1 MPEAVE
7 RGSWR
12 SAAVLKAGSGPRSSP
27 TSRAGR
33 RIFRSRPSGPPT
45 GTPCSPRG
53 LSGSPGPTPT
63 GAPSR
68 RQSSRRLRTVRSTT
82 SFTGYTSNST
92 RPRAR
97 PRTLWP
103 TCRKEEAM
111 SLPETKPPET
121 RAPVVRFRNVSKE
134 FPGVLAVDSVDLEI
148 MPGEVHVVAGENGAG
163 KSTLMKLLSQVER
176 PSGGEIEISDEAVE
190 FHGPRHAQ
198 SLGVAMVYQEF
209 ALASHLSIAENL
221 YMGREPGRF
230 GFVNRR
236 AESQEARGLLE
247 RVGLHTDPDRTV
259 SGLTVAEM
267 QRVEIAKAL
276 AIDAKVVIMDEP
288 TATLAEKEIE
298 GLFEVIR
305 DLQSHGIAIL
315 YISHRLD
322 EIFRIAD
329 RVTVMRDG
337 KIVDTLPIDDLDEDK
352 LVRLMVGRD
361 IENLYPKTE
370 VEIGDVVLRAEGITR
385 GHVLKDCS
393 FEVHS
398 GEILGFA
405 GLVGAGR
412 TELARAVFGADR
424 IDSGTIELDGRKL
437 HIRGPQNA
445 INAGIGYLT
454 EDRKGEGLALQ
465 LGVDQN
471 ITLAHLPT
479 RFGFINLAEERR
491 IARRHRDELNIRTP
505 SIRRRVQVLSGGNQ
519 QKVVV
524 ARWLET
530 RARVLFFDEPARGID
545 VGAKAEMFGLIEDLA
560 KEGQAIVMISSYLP
574 ELLNM
579 CDRILVMHEGEI
591 AGVIPR
597 EEFSEER
604 VMALAAGMEE
614 IA

>member
-1 MPEAVE
+1 
-7 RGSWR
+7 
-12 SAAVLKAGSGPRSSP
+12 
-27 TSRAGR
+27 
-33 RIFRSRPSGPPT
+33 
-45 GTPCSPRG
+45 
-53 LSGSPGPTPT
+53 
-63 GAPSR
+63 
-68 RQSSRRLRTVRSTT
+68 
-82 SFTGYTSNST
+82 
-92 RPRAR
+92 
-97 PRTLWP
+97 
-103 TCRKEEAM
+103 M

-445 INAGIGYLT
+445 IDAGIGYLT

-491 IARRHRDELNIRTP
+491 IARRRRDELNIRTP

-560 KEGQAIVMISSYLP
+560 KEGQAVVMISSYLP

-579 CDRILVMHEGEI
+579 CDRILVMHEGEV

>member
-1 MPEAVE
+1 MAM
-7 RGSWR
+7 
-12 SAAVLKAGSGPRSSP
+12 SSP
-27 TSRAGR
+27 
-33 RIFRSRPSGPPT
+33 
-45 GTPCSPRG
+45 
-53 LSGSPGPTPT
+53 
-63 GAPSR
+63 
-68 RQSSRRLRTVRSTT
+68 
-82 SFTGYTSNST
+82 
-92 RPRAR
+92 
-97 PRTLWP
+97 
-103 TCRKEEAM
+103 
-111 SLPETKPPET
+111 ETQE
-121 RAPVVRFRNVSKE
+121 PVVRFRNVSKE

-176 PSGGEIEISDEAVE
+176 PSGGEIEISGERVE
-190 FHGPRHAQ
+190 FHGPRYAQ
-198 SLGVAMVYQEF
+198 TLGVAMVYQEF

-236 AESQEARGLLE
+236 AESQEARGMLE
-247 RVGLHTDPDRTV
+247 RVGLRTDPDRTV

-288 TATLAEKEIE
+288 TATLAEREIE

-322 EIFRIAD
+322 EIFRISD

-337 KIVDTLPIDDLDEDK
+337 RVVDTLPVSELDEDK
-352 LVRLMVGRD
+352 LVRLMVGR
-361 IENLYPKTE
+361 EVSNLYPKPE
-370 VEIGDVVLRAEGITR
+370 AEIGDVLLKVSGISR
-385 GHVLKDCS
+385 GHKLKDCS
-393 FEVHS
+393 FEVRS

-424 IDSGTIELDGRKL
+424 VDSGRVELEGKELNVRKPQDAIE
-437 HIRGPQNA
+437 
-445 INAGIGYLT
+445 AGIGYLT

-471 ITLAHLPT
+471 ITLANLPA
-479 RFGFINLAEERR
+479 RYGFINLAEERR
-491 IARRHRDELNIRTP
+491 TARRLRDELNIRTP

-524 ARWLET
+524 AKWLET
-530 RARVLFFDEPARGID
+530 EGKVLFFDEPARGID
-545 VGAKAEMFGLIEDLA
+545 VGAKAEMFGLIGDLA
-560 KEGQAIVMISSYLP
+560 KEGRGIVLISSYLP

-579 CDRILVMHEGEI
+579 CDRILVMHEGEV
-591 AGVIPR
+591 AGIVDR

-604 VMALAAGMEE
+604 VMALATGTKEA
-614 IA
+614 AA